1 MGLGYNFFYSLRRGV
16 IGMRR
21 GIGLMLAV
29 LLCVVLLIL
38 PILAQDEIY
47 FTAINNT
54 ILELQDET
62 MPTKHKGMY
71 YVPCSVF
78 NSTALKTYSLYSRSK
93 QMAMISDLDRTL
105 YFDMSAGSCY
115 DDNEETYPY
124 VAIYHNDTAYVP
136 ALFTADYFGI
146 EYDYLLS
153 DYAPIIRLTKGDV
166 LSEELFLRGAA
177 AILSSRL
184 SQYVAEHTTAA
195 PTEPPAVTEA
205 PVEPTETPVP
215 TPRPTETPPPSVTP
229 EPTASPRPI
238 RSGVTVYIAVLG
250 LGDDSEAIADMLLEK
265 EYVPCFFLRSE
276 EIRSKPDTVREL
288 LGKGCGIGILFSE
301 SPLDEYG
308 EASALLREAA
318 RTYTFMCAFA
328 SRPSAEVLEAAEQ
341 TGLRVWSAEAP
352 ENDLITLQDKLD
364 TAADRCDI
372 LLDGGI
378 SLSTAA
384 RLAEYLQADSYGVK
398 MITELTTTALEQKEL
413 VK

>member
-1 MGLGYNFFYSLRRGV
+1 
-16 IGMRR
+16 MRR
-21 GIGLMLAV
+21 GKSLLLAV
-29 LLCVVLLIL
+29 LVSAVLLIL
-38 PILAQDEIY
+38 PILAQDNIY

-54 ILELQDET
+54 ILELRDET
-62 MPTKHKGMY
+62 MPTRHKGMY

-78 NSTALKTYSLYSRSK
+78 NSTELKTYSLYSRSK
-93 QMAMISDLDRTL
+93 QLVMISDLERTL
-105 YFDMSAGSCY
+105 YFDMGAGNSH
-115 DDNEETYPY
+115 DDNEETYPFA
-124 VAIYHNDTAYVP
+124 AIYHNDTAYVP

-184 SQYVAEHTTAA
+184 SQYIAEHTTEA
-195 PTEPPAVTEA
+195 PTEPPAETVP
-205 PVEPTETPVP
+205 PVEPAETPVP

-238 RSGVTVYIAVLG
+238 RSGVTVYIAMLG
-250 LGDDSEAIADMLLEK
+250 LGDDSKAIADMLLEK
-265 EYVPCFFLRSE
+265 EYVPCFFLRSD

-288 LGKGCGIGILFSE
+288 LGKGCGIGILFTQ
-301 SPLDEYG
+301 SPMEEYA

-318 RTYTFMCAFA
+318 RTYTFMVAFA
-328 SRPSAEVLEAAEQ
+328 SPPSDKILKAAEK

-352 ENDLITLQDKLD
+352 ETDLITMQERLD
-364 TAADRCDI
+364 TAADRCDLI
-372 LLDGGI
+372 LEGGI

-384 RLAEYLQADSYGVK
+384 RLAEYLQADSYRVT
-398 MITELTTTALEQKEL
+398 MITELTATALEQKEL